1 MILRGVDHYRVADPL
16 AEAVRV
22 VISYRG
28 EPYSAAYV
36 QGISGMAFRL
46 AGPCPC
52 APTCSAPMEPEGL
65 VRLFGYEAERFPL
78 GEKEAEVQA
87 RLPEMLRR
95 VKEEI
100 HAGRPVIVWHA
111 FTTAEFDVVCGFDDE
126 KGLLYGRGSYSNMRG
141 PDYVSAD
148 QRRAGTCLDTCP
160 ALGAVFVGKK
170 VGEFDARTAELAAL
184 KEAVQHA
191 RTPEGRLAADPEDKA
206 GKWRFRNGLGVYE
219 WWVQNPPTGW
229 DYCLDMTRSRRRTAP
244 DFLREIA
251 PRYPEAR
258 DALLRAADEFAAEAD
273 ALDRCM
279 TAATAKTPDAT
290 ERGQQAAQELSAA
303 MQHYEAGTA
312 ELEKALA
319 PAA

>member
-1 MILRGVDHYRVADPL
+1 MTIRAAAAACLCLLVICGPGDRAAGGDNERSGIAVILRGVDHYRVADPL

-126 KGLLYGRGSYSNMRG
+126 KGEGLK
-141 PDYVSAD
+141 
-148 QRRAGTCLDTCP
+148 
-160 ALGAVFVGKK
+160 ALGDKTLVKYHDRCTFVRLPYEKGSETAKLWNVSSTPMLILCDPSKEDPAKQTIERLSGKK
-170 VGEFDARTAELAAL
+170 SPRELKAAIARAL
-184 KEAVQHA
+184 KKV
-191 RTPEGRLAADPEDKA
+191 EGVKAA
-206 GKWRFRNGLGVYE
+206 
-219 WWVQNPPTGW
+219 
-229 DYCLDMTRSRRRTAP
+229 
-244 DFLREIA
+244 
-251 PRYPEAR
+251 
-258 DALLRAADEFAAEAD
+258 
-273 ALDRCM
+273 
-279 TAATAKTPDAT
+279 AK
-290 ERGQQAAQELSAA
+290 
-303 MQHYEAGTA
+303 
-312 ELEKALA
+312 
-319 PAA
+319 